1 MQRWN
6 SKFISSSHRLRLLA
20 ASGSALFGP
29 RASPESFTCSC
40 LLSQC
45 LQSADSSSA
54 QATEKNLIH
63 ISSEVRSTNTSLL
76 QQNIQV
82 PVLYLTVLTLL
93 KKKYIYKSVLSTLF
107 SFMWN
112 AGSSKQSHLCFY
124 RNEEY
129 DACFSITA
137 PPRGSRELLVAHT
150 QPCACFLHAHTS
162 HVNILYTSTSL

>member
-6 SKFISSSHRLRLLA
+6 SKFISSSHRLRLLT
-20 ASGSALFGP
+20 ASGSALFGR

-54 QATEKNLIH
+54 QATEKKSYSHFLRGEKYKYFI
-63 ISSEVRSTNTSLL
+63 TSAEY
-76 QQNIQV
+76 
-82 PVLYLTVLTLL
+82 PGTCTLL
-93 KKKYIYKSVLSTLF
+93 DCAYFAKKINKSVLSTLF

-124 RNEEY
+124 RSEEY

>member
-20 ASGSALFGP
+20 ASGSALFGR

-93 KKKYIYKSVLSTLF
+93 KKYIYINLYFLLF
-107 SFMWN
+107 SHSCGMQAAANRAICASTEMKNMMRAFP
-112 AGSSKQSHLCFY
+112 SLHH
-124 RNEEY
+124 
-129 DACFSITA
+129 
-137 PPRGSRELLVAHT
+137 RGAAESFWWLTLSPVPVSYMHIH
-150 QPCACFLHAHTS
+150 PM
-162 HVNILYTSTSL
+162 